1 MSTPSLIQTKDLRI
15 DCFALLNMRSCLRLA
30 PWSRGVD
37 WWVEDVERSSMGP
50 FPDIGVRLS
59 DLKVLPQASDWLA
72 EIPAPVMT
80 MLETNARLFSG
91 LEFASLWLLSRSP
104 DAQKLAGQSPLI
116 FLLLLEAGSAGSIST
131 DKIFALCQEPQE
143 QEETI
148 LSELGLPEERPFF
161 NMLTRINLRTA
172 TRHDVPLVYSVAHCG
187 GVKLLAE
194 IDGLDFRLLRQV
206 AKCPSLLNS
215 VLLQNYGDSCPVES
229 FVYITRYLL
238 RTTQNDQLQ
247 TLHTQLQCC
256 LSLKELNAVFSRLY
270 SQQRDE
276 RIRLS
281 GSKA

>member
-1 MSTPSLIQTKDLRI
+1 
-15 DCFALLNMRSCLRLA
+15 
-30 PWSRGVD
+30 
-37 WWVEDVERSSMGP
+37 MGP

-116 FLLLLEAGSAGSIST
+116 FLLLLEAASAGSISA
-131 DKIFALCQEPQE
+131 DKMFALCQEQ
-143 QEETI
+143 QETI
-148 LSELGLPEERPFF
+148 LSELGLPAERPFF
-161 NMLTRINLRTA
+161 NMLTRINLKTA
-172 TRHDVPLVYSVAHCG
+172 TRHDVPLVYNVAHCG

-229 FVYITRYLL
+229 FVYITRYLFK
-238 RTTQNDQLQ
+238 TTQNEQLQ

-256 LSLKELNAVFSRLY
+256 RSLKELNTVFSRLY